1 MNIVFTMAG
10 KYSRFK
16 LFGAQVPKYLLPLG
30 QGTILSK
37 IISEIQQVSNG
48 NRLYFI
54 ANRDDQLFYPILKSI
69 LKQYNIDEGQL
80 IYIDDTSS
88 QLETAL
94 QARELVR
101 KQTMADPICFANID
115 TVVMNRVSFFESL
128 SVAPAES
135 ALLDTF
141 QGRSNKYSYARV
153 DENASVLEVVDSN
166 IVSEFAC
173 SGLYGFGSFSKMLC
187 MTEELLQRE
196 TKANF
201 TRLYNM
207 YIEKNQSVTHIP
219 ATLPNDTVV
228 LGTPEEY
235 VINIHRFS
243 Q

>member
-37 IISEIQQVSNG
+37 IISEIEKFSNG

-54 ANRDDQLFYPILKSI
+54 ANRNDQLFYPILKSI
-69 LKQYNIDEGQL
+69 LQQYNIDEGQL
-80 IYIDDTSS
+80 IYVDDTSS
-88 QLETAL
+88 QLETAV
-94 QARELVR
+94 QARELVCA
-101 KQTMADPICFANID
+101 QSMIDPICFANID
-115 TVVMNRVSFFESL
+115 TVVMNRLEFFESL
-128 SVAPAES
+128 CAAPAEA

-141 QGRSNKYSYARV
+141 HGRSTKYSYARV
-153 DENASVLEVVDSN
+153 GENASVLEVVDRN

-173 SGLYGFGSFSKMLC
+173 SGLYGFGSFSTMLS
-187 MTEELLQRE
+187 MTQELLQYDSG
-196 TKANF
+196 ANF

-207 YIEKNQSVTHIP
+207 YIEKNQSVTHV
-219 ATLPNDTVV
+219 ASTLPNDTVV